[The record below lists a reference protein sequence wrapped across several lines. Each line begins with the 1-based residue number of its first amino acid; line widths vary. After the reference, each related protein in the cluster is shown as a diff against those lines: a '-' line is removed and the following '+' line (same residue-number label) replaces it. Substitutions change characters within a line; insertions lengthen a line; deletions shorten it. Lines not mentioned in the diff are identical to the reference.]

1 MKAHLYKIECLTNMH
16 VGSGEVNY
24 SIIDNEVERDP
35 ILGTPTIFSSGVKG
49 ALRQHFEE
57 LGNTDESIGFIEEV
71 FGAGGEST
79 SKGTYKFFG
88 ATMISRPLRVS
99 NGNGAYVN
107 ATSPDIIN
115 SHLKMLKSIGINKY
129 PSKELP
135 KVYDNKFI
143 VGDGGVNGVEG
154 FEAIQAKN
162 NNERLSELIGD
173 KWAITTHRTLCN
185 IALPVVARNCL
196 ENGKSKNLW
205 YEEIVPHKTLFHFII
220 LTLGEENKLDTYFK
234 KEIFQFGG
242 NASIG
247 YGYTRITKV
256 V

>member
-24 SIIDNEVERDP
+24 SIIDNEVEKDP

-49 ALRQHFEE
+49 ALRQRFEE
-57 LGNTDESIGFIEEV
+57 LGNTGESIGFIKEI
-71 FGAGGEST
+71 FGADGEST
-79 SKGTYKFFG
+79 SKGAYKFFG

-99 NGNGAYVN
+99 DGNGAYVN
-107 ATSPDIIN
+107 STSLDIIN
-115 SHLKMLKSIGINKY
+115 SHLKMLESIGINKY

-135 KVYDNKFI
+135 RVYDNKFI
-143 VGDGGVNGVEG
+143 VGDGGVNSVEG
-154 FEAIQAKN
+154 LEAIKAGN
-162 NNERLSELIGD
+162 NNELLNKLIGD
-173 KWAITTHRTLCN
+173 KWAITSHKTLCN
-185 IALPVVARNCL
+185 IALPVIARNRL

-220 LTLGEENKLDTYFK
+220 LTPEEENKLDKFFE
-234 KEIFQFGG
+234 KEVFQFGG